1 MILLSWPR
9 GRLFPPEPKAGR
21 AIPLWRLTALA
32 ILRLTLAVL
41 GPLSAKPPDQAAL
54 RRLAE
59 APRRRSTFAHHLL
72 C

>member
-1 MILLSWPR
+1 MIWLSWPK
-9 GRLFPPEPKAGR
+9 GRLFPPEPKAGQV
-21 AIPLWRLTALA
+21 IPLWRLTALA

-54 RRLAE
+54 QRLAE
-59 APRRRSTFAHHLL
+59 PPRRRCTFAHRRL